1 MKMMKG
7 PSMSGYLSVSLP
19 SASVQTPK
27 ANRYHKFKKIVHT
40 FIFNLLVV
48 G

>member
-7 PSMSGYLSVSLP
+7 PSTSGYLSVSPP

-27 ANRYHKFKKIVHT
+27 ANRYHKLKKIIHT
-40 FIFNLLVV
+40 FILNLLVV